1 MGSVLTASSTTD
13 DWFCPVY
20 SLSVWLPISAQG
32 GRALGVRYLFFVT
45 IPFACSETAA
55 VEEKFNGGFTEPDVG
70 EARIDDSQ
78 FDVSEVVVKGME
90 ILFVVRPVYRFMA
103 MVC

>member
-1 MGSVLTASSTTD
+1 M
-13 DWFCPVY
+13 
-20 SLSVWLPISAQG
+20 
-32 GRALGVRYLFFVT
+32 
-45 IPFACSETAA
+45 
-55 VEEKFNGGFTEPDVG
+55 EEKFNGGFTEPDVG